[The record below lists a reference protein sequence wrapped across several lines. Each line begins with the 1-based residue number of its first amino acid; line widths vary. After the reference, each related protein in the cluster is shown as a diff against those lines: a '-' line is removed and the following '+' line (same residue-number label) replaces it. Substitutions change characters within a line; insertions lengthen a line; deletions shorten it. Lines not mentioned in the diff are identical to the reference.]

1 MAALNCIKWCYA
13 GNRCQMWSLLSAV
26 ASLAIALSLSFLAVI
41 LISVVVLVWL
51 ALLASLTA
59 RES

>member
-1 MAALNCIKWCYA
+1 
-13 GNRCQMWSLLSAV
+13 MWSLLSAV

>member
-1 MAALNCIKWCYA
+1 
-13 GNRCQMWSLLSAV
+13 MWALLSAI
-26 ASLAIALSLSFLAVI
+26 ASLVIAFSLSFLAVV
-41 LISVVVLVWL
+41 LISVVVLIWL